1 LKATTYW
8 QTNENIRAS
17 KLRVIDSS
25 GNQLG
30 VMSKADALK
39 LKDKK
44 GTDLVEIAPKANPPV
59 AKLIDF
65 GKFRYQEEKKAREQ
79 KKKTKAGEVKEI
91 RFSPFIG
98 EADYQTR
105 MKRVRKLL
113 DANNKIR
120 AVVVFKGRQ
129 MNSKTFGYNLLSK
142 ITKELEGTISIDME
156 PKFLGRHL
164 AMVISPLKKKIQKK

>member
-1 LKATTYW
+1 
-8 QTNENIRAS
+8 
-17 KLRVIDSS
+17 
-25 GNQLG
+25 
-30 VMSKADALK
+30 
-39 LKDKK
+39 
-44 GTDLVEIAPKANPPV
+44 
-59 AKLIDF
+59 
-65 GKFRYQEEKKAREQ
+65 
-79 KKKTKAGEVKEI
+79 
-91 RFSPFIG
+91 
-98 EADYQTR
+98 